1 MSKSIRRRDFL
12 GGAGIALVSLPVWAA
27 GCASRS
33 QLIARPGVGV
43 PPRAPSPPR
52 GPLPPVAPPVAAAP
66 GYFERFGVD
75 QGLLTRT
82 IDRGLGRSGDFC
94 EVFLQ
99 HKVSHWVGLEDG
111 EVNRAYTTVA
121 LGAGVRVLKGD
132 ATGFAYTE
140 DLSEASLA
148 AAATTAAAVADGP
161 ASSRR
166 GPLTAVAVANAYP
179 VAVPWSAIG
188 IDQKLP
194 IIQQTEKLARARDS
208 RVVKTTI
215 FLVDETSRILVASS
229 EGLLVEDD
237 QPMAELNVSCVA
249 EHKGKTET
257 SGQSASSRDGIG
269 FFSPERIQGVAHE
282 AVDFTTM
289 LFDAGAPPVGELPV
303 VLAPGITGI
312 LLHEAI
318 GHGMEADF
326 NRKGISI
333 YANRIG
339 QRIAPPEVTIVDDG
353 TNPRMRGSINIDD
366 EGTPAQR
373 TVLVENGILRSYLHD
388 RISAL
393 HYKLASTGS
402 GRRESYKFP
411 VVPRMR
417 NTYMLN
423 GPRKPGEIIASVKKG
438 LYAEK
443 FWNGQVNIGAGD
455 FTFYLKHGRL
465 IDNGK
470 LGPVVKDANLIGSGP
485 KVLERIDM
493 VADDLGFFSGAG
505 YCGKDGQRVPVGF
518 GLPTVRAGGIS
529 IGGRK
534 A

>member
-1 MSKSIRRRDFL
+1 MSKSIQRRDFL
-12 GGAGIALVSLPVWAA
+12 RGAGIALVSLPAWAA
-27 GCASRS
+27 GCASHS
-33 QLIARPGVGV
+33 QLIARPGVSV
-43 PPRAPSPPR
+43 PPPQ
-52 GPLPPVAPPVAAAP
+52 PPVVPRVAA
-66 GYFERFGVD
+66 GSIYFERFGVD
-75 QGLLTRT
+75 QGVLRRI
-82 IDRGLGRSGDFC
+82 IDRGLGQGGDFC
-94 EVFLQ
+94 EIFLQ

-132 ATGFAYTE
+132 ATGYAYTE
-140 DLSEASLA
+140 DLSESALSA
-148 AAATTAAAVADGP
+148 AAATASAVADGP
-161 ASSRR
+161 ASRQRSS
-166 GPLTAVAVANAYP
+166 LKAVTVPNAYP
-179 VAVPWSAIG
+179 VAMPWSAVG
-188 IDQKLP
+188 IEQKLP
-194 IIQQTEKLARARDS
+194 ILQQTEQLARARDN

-215 FLVDETSRILVASS
+215 FLADETSRILVANS

-237 QPMAELNVSCVA
+237 QPMTELFVSCVA
-249 EHKGKTET
+249 EHQGKTET
-257 SGQSASSRDGIG
+257 SGQNAASRDGIA
-269 FFSPERIQGVAHE
+269 FFTPGRIQKVAQE
-282 AVDFTTM
+282 AVDFTTR
-289 LFDAGAPPVGELPV
+289 LFDAVPPPVGELPV

-326 NRKGISI
+326 NRKGVSI

-339 QRIAPPEVTIVDDG
+339 QRIAPEQVTIVDDG

-366 EGTPAQR
+366 EGNLAQR

-388 RISAL
+388 RISAQ
-393 HYKLASTGS
+393 HYKVSSTGS

-423 GPRKPGEIIASVKKG
+423 GPRKPDEIIASVKKG
-438 LYAEK
+438 LYAEL
-443 FWNGQVNIGAGD
+443 FWNGQVDIGAGD

-465 IDNGK
+465 IENGK
-470 LGPVVKDANLIGSGP
+470 LGAVVKDANLIGSGP

-505 YCGKDGQRVPVGF
+505 YCGKDWQRVPVGF

-529 IGGRK
+529 IGGRN

>member
-1 MSKSIRRRDFL
+1 MSKTTMSESIRRRDFL
-12 GGAGIALVSLPVWAA
+12 GGAGIALVSLPVWAT

-33 QLIARPGVGV
+33 QVL
-43 PPRAPSPPR
+43 APSAVGAPPQAH
-52 GPLPPVAPPVAAAP
+52 PATVSPPVAARSI
-66 GYFERFGVD
+66 YFERFGVD
-75 QGLLTRT
+75 QSLLTRT
-82 IDRGLGRSGDFC
+82 IDRGLGRGGDFC
-94 EVFLQ
+94 EIFLQ

-132 ATGFAYTE
+132 TTGYAYTE
-140 DLSEASLA
+140 DLSEAALGA
-148 AAATTAAAVADGP
+148 AAATAAAVADGP
-161 ASSRR
+161 ASSPRV
-166 GPLTAVAVANAYP
+166 PLKAVAVPNAYP
-179 VAVPWSAIG
+179 VTMPWSAVG

-194 IIQQTEKLARARDS
+194 ILQQTEKLARARDS

-215 FLVDETSRILVASS
+215 FLADETSRILVANS
-229 EGLLVEDD
+229 EGLLIEDD
-237 QPMAELNVSCVA
+237 QPMAELHVGCVA
-249 EHKGKTET
+249 EHRGKTET
-257 SGQSASSRDGIG
+257 SGQSAASRDGIV
-269 FFSPERIQGVAHE
+269 FFSPERIQKVAHE
-282 AVDFTTM
+282 AVDFTTI
-289 LFDAGAPPVGELPV
+289 LFDAIPPPVGELPV
-303 VLAPGITGI
+303 VLASGITGI

-333 YANRIG
+333 YADRIG
-339 QRIAPPEVTIVDDG
+339 QRIAPEQVTIVDDG

-366 EGTPAQR
+366 EGKPAQR
-373 TVLVENGILRSYLHD
+373 TVLVDKGILRSYLHD
-388 RISAL
+388 RISAQ
-393 HYKLASTGS
+393 HYKVSSTGS

-423 GPRKPGEIIASVKKG
+423 GPRKPEEIIASVKKG
-438 LYAEK
+438 LYAEL
-443 FWNGQVNIGAGD
+443 FWNGQVDIGAGD

-465 IDNGK
+465 IENGK
-470 LGPVVKDANLIGSGP
+470 LGAVVKDANLIGSGP

-493 VADDLGFFSGAG
+493 VADDLTLFSGAG
-505 YCGKDGQRVPVGF
+505 YCGKDWQRVPVGF